1 MRKFIFLWVFFCFM
15 GFAYAQKAQPLSPTP
30 NSAPAIPEVSP
41 TPPPSTPINQAPIT
55 LGEVEVYG
63 QRVGIADKE
72 ISSENIQNILD
83 TGNLGTALDE
93 LSGLETQGEGVG
105 KTWNTLAIRGQSF
118 RETVILV
125 NGARV
130 PESFNLGTLSTDD
143 VQKMEVIEGPQALA
157 YGSDAIGGVLNIT
170 TRTEGDDDFHLQA
183 SGGDFNTYQFRGSL
197 PTFRLGAVKNSLSG
211 SWYTSDGYLPQ
222 DTWVNPAN
230 GVTYNFTNE
239 QHWDINHAAS
249 LDLDNGKLTLASG
262 FFRHIGNAP
271 DADNP
276 VAAGTDQ
283 YDMDGYQDSW
293 GVQSVL
299 KSEHSL
305 GDWRM
310 EPLFY
315 GNYSDVLRSNPI
327 GHDPTSGQYDPFHNQ
342 YLNYGAQVYFRGTSL
357 NHWAE
362 PFIGFEAREEC
373 LWSGLYGVFYRNE
386 DSLAAGGTLKF
397 DESLHLNLANHLD
410 YYSYYN
416 LVDNP
421 TGTLVWDADKNSQVH
436 LTVGKGYQVPTY
448 DELYLPY
455 TDFSTLP
462 PAHLQQIYGSK
473 FTIYAGDKGNPNLK
487 PEECLNS
494 ELGTDLKSGPFLFQ
508 LAGFF
513 NYYWSLINPE
523 VDPKDNYW
531 TYFNLDG
538 AFFAGA
544 EGMLRC
550 RFSNQASAYTSG
562 TYVRSVDNNGNDIQG
577 RLRAKVVMGL
587 ELKPESQWS
596 LDMNAR
602 YVDRNQVST
611 VYLTDFG
618 IQPPPTGYWD
628 LNAKAQ
634 YTVSTHLKG
643 FLEVENILNSQM
655 ATFQG
660 ILLPGRYFQSGLQ
673 AEF

>member
-1 MRKFIFLWVFFCFM
+1 MKKLVYLWISFLLM
-15 GFAYAQKAQPLSPTP
+15 GLAYAQNAQPVPTAD
-30 NSAPAIPEVSP
+30 NSAPAIPEASP
-41 TPPPSTPINQAPIT
+41 TPPPFVPINHAPVT
-55 LGEVEVYG
+55 LGEVDVYG
-63 QRVGIADKE
+63 ERVGISNKE
-72 ISSENIQNILD
+72 ISPANIQNIQD
-83 TGNLGTALDE
+83 TGNLGKAMDE

-130 PESFNLGTLSTDD
+130 PESFNLGTLSTED
-143 VQKMEVIEGPQALA
+143 VQKIEVVEGPQALA
-157 YGSDAIGGVLNIT
+157 FGSDAVGGVLNIT
-170 TRTEGDDDFHLQA
+170 TRSEADNTFHLQA
-183 SGGDFNTYQFRGSL
+183 AGGDFNTYQFQGSL
-197 PTFRLGAVKNSLSG
+197 PTFQIGGVKNNLSG
-211 SWYTSDGYLPQ
+211 SWYNSDGYLPQ

-239 QHWDINHAAS
+239 QHWDINHSAS
-249 LDLDNGKLTLASG
+249 LEMDNAKLNLSSG

-299 KSEHSL
+299 KSESNFGGMQL
-305 GDWRM
+305 
-310 EPLFY
+310 EPMFY

-327 GHDPTSGQYDPFHNQ
+327 GHDPTSGQYDPYHNQ
-342 YLNYGAQVYFRGTSL
+342 YLNYGAQVYLRGTQASTGTQIYL
-357 NHWAE
+357 
-362 PFIGFEAREEC
+362 GLEAREEC
-373 LWSGLYGVFYRNE
+373 LWSGLYGTFYRNE
-386 DSLAAGGTLKF
+386 DSLVAGRTLKLE
-397 DESLHLNLANHLD
+397 DSLRLSLVNNLD

-421 TGTLVWDADKNSQVH
+421 SGTLVWEADKNCQMH
-436 LTVGKGYQVPTY
+436 LSVGKGYQVPTY
-448 DELYLPY
+448 DEMYLPN
-455 TDFSTLP
+455 TNFSLLP

-473 FTIYAGDKGNPNLK
+473 FTIYAGDKGNPDLK

-494 ELGTDLKSGPFLFQ
+494 ELGMDLKSGSFQ
-508 LAGFF
+508 FQVAGFF
-513 NYYWSLINPE
+513 NYYFCLINPE

-531 TYFNLDG
+531 TYFNLNG
-538 AFFAGA
+538 AFFAGV
-544 EGMLRC
+544 EGLAKYS
-550 RFSNQASAYTSG
+550 FSGQASAYVSG
-562 TYVRSVDNNGNDIQG
+562 TYVRAVDNNGDDIQG
-577 RLRAKVVMGL
+577 RLRAKVVLGL
-587 ELKPESQWS
+587 DLKPESQWF
-596 LDMNAR
+596 LDLNAR
-602 YVDRNQVST
+602 YVDRNQVSI

-660 ILLPGRYFQSGLQ
+660 ILLPGRYFQGGLQ
-673 AEF
+673 GEF